1 MVLQQTPITH
11 NFSQDVKNLPRQVS
25 FVLSKIYNDFRNGAH
40 LHEYS
45 DIAGIANVDLRDF
58 ENTQH
63 RSYRDV
69 TLDYDAQAG
78 NFTVGLTITGQTSNA
93 TGVITADVDAG
104 ATGTLTLKDIT
115 GIFEDNEN
123 ILDTSTGDATTN
135 GIIEKYLVTKLDDT
149 LYKMQWT
156 AL

>member
-69 TLDYDAQAG
+69 NISYTGIASG
-78 NFTVGLTITGQTSNA
+78 PFVVGEDIEGTTSTDVATITAVTASILTVKDP
-93 TGVITADVDAG
+93 TGVFNSSETITSG
-104 ATGTLTLKDIT
+104 
-115 GIFEDNEN
+115 
-123 ILDTSTGDATTN
+123 STTATTTTK
-135 GIIEKYLVTKLDDT
+135 IEKYLVTKLDDT

>member
-69 TLDYDAQAG
+69 NISYTGIASGPFVVGEDITGTTSTNVATITADTGSIL
-78 NFTVGLTITGQTSNA
+78 TVKDPTGVFNSSETITGD
-93 TGVITADVDAG
+93 G
-104 ATGTLTLKDIT
+104 GTT
-115 GIFEDNEN
+115 
-123 ILDTSTGDATTN
+123 ATTTTK
-135 GIIEKYLVTKLDDT
+135 IEKYLVTKLDDT